1 MSAIAIQT
9 ESLGRDFGAVRA
21 LDGLSLQ
28 VPAGVIFGFLGPN
41 GAGKTTCIRLLLGLL
56 EPSSGRA
63 QVLGYDTRSQAG
75 EIRRR
80 TGALLENPGVYER
93 LSAEDNLELY
103 GRIWRLPAAERRS
116 RTKELLSHLKLWER
130 RREAVSTWSRGMI
143 QKLAIARALLHR
155 PQLIFLDEPTAG
167 LDAIAAAALRDDL
180 AALATHEGV
189 TVFLTTHNL
198 VEAERLCQQVAVIRQ
213 GTLLALGHPDELR
226 ARTGGPHLEIVGRG
240 FTEDVMASLRA
251 RTEVASVS
259 LEKGH
264 LVIGLRR
271 EVDSAPLV
279 SELVGA
285 GVQVEEVR
293 KGKASLEDVF
303 LALVEKEGEG

>member
-1 MSAIAIQT
+1 VGAIAIQT

-28 VPAGVIFGFLGPN
+28 VPAGIIFGFLGPN

-167 LDAIAAAALRDDL
+167 LDAIAADTLR
-180 AALATHEGV
+180 
-189 TVFLTTHNL
+189 
-198 VEAERLCQQVAVIRQ
+198 
-213 GTLLALGHPDELR
+213 
-226 ARTGGPHLEIVGRG
+226 
-240 FTEDVMASLRA
+240 
-251 RTEVASVS
+251 
-259 LEKGH
+259 
-264 LVIGLRR
+264 
-271 EVDSAPLV
+271 
-279 SELVGA
+279 
-285 GVQVEEVR
+285 
-293 KGKASLEDVF
+293 
-303 LALVEKEGEG
+303 